1 MPVSSSTTEG
11 VSSMTGMSDI
21 SRRRFL
27 GTAAGAAGLALATAC
42 GEVSPQS
49 AAPSASKGGKL
60 TLTMFAFLGGDLGKM
75 PKEFAKEYMAS
86 HKNVE
91 IKVYEQSNSVG
102 YTKMLAQKKAA
113 PDRPLVNFGF
123 FNAQTSVQGADD
135 KMFTKLD
142 YSAMSNAADIDERF
156 RYDDGIGIGI
166 GIDQL
171 GLLHNKQEITQA
183 PGSWADL
190 WNHAHQGK
198 VAFFSFPW
206 YAVYMAA
213 KLNGGGLE
221 NMEPG
226 WELWKRE
233 AKQIRLLVE
242 SNPQYLNV
250 LSNGTAPLTAYFAGT
265 GQQWI
270 NSGAPLTYVVPKEGA
285 IPLPV
290 NLQAVAGQSQSQLE
304 AIHDIINE
312 MLSPKWCARWAETS
326 VEVPANTKAEL
337 PGNLAGLPAFSK
349 ATSDGFQQIDYGI
362 VGRNNAEWQKRWET
376 DVASRI

>member
-1 MPVSSSTTEG
+1 
-11 VSSMTGMSDI
+11 MTAI

-27 GTAAGAAGLALATAC
+27 GTTVGAAGLALATAC
-42 GEVSPQS
+42 GSVSPKS
-49 AAPSASKGGKL
+49 TAPSASKGGKL

-86 HKNVE
+86 HNNVE
-91 IKVYEQSNSVG
+91 IKIYEQSNSVG

-113 PDRPLVNFGF
+113 PDQPLVNFGF
-123 FNAQTSVQGADD
+123 FNAQTSIQGADD

-142 YSAMSNAADIDERF
+142 YAAMSNAADIDERF
-156 RYDDGIGIGI
+156 RYDNGIGIGI

-171 GLLHNKQEITQA
+171 GLLYNKDKISQA

-190 WNHAHQGK
+190 WNHAYRGQ
-198 VAFFSFPW
+198 VSFFSFPW

-213 KLNGGGLE
+213 KLSGGGLD

-250 LSNGTAPLTAYFAGT
+250 LSNGTAPLTSYFAGT

-270 NSGAPLTYVVPKEGA
+270 NSGAPLSYVVPKEGA

-290 NLQAVAGQSQSQLE
+290 NLQAVEGQSQSQLE

-312 MLSPKWCARWAETS
+312 MLSPKWCTRWAETS
-326 VEVPANTKAEL
+326 VEVPANTKTEL
-337 PGNLAGLPAFSK
+337 PQSLAGLPAFSK
-349 ATSDGFQQIDYGI
+349 ATSDGFQQIDYTI

-376 DVASRI
+376 DVASSI

>member
-1 MPVSSSTTEG
+1 
-11 VSSMTGMSDI
+11 MTAI
-21 SRRRFL
+21 TRRRFL
-27 GTAAGAAGLALATAC
+27 GATAGAAGLALATAC
-42 GEVSPQS
+42 GSVTPKTATPQTTG
-49 AAPSASKGGKL
+49 GGKL

-75 PKEFAKEYMAS
+75 PKEFAKEYMAT
-86 HKNVE
+86 HKNVD
-91 IKVYEQSNSVG
+91 IKIYEQSNSVG

-113 PDRPLVNFGF
+113 PDQPLVNFGF
-123 FNAQTSVQGADD
+123 FNAQTSIQGADD
-135 KMFTKLD
+135 KMFTPLD

-156 RYDDGIGIGI
+156 RYDDSIGIGI
-166 GIDQL
+166 GVDQL
-171 GLLHNKQEITQA
+171 GLLYNKDKLPEA
-183 PGSWADL
+183 PDTWAAL
-190 WNHAHQGK
+190 WDHAHQGQIS
-198 VAFFSFPW
+198 FFSFPW

-213 KLNGGGLE
+213 KLNGGDLT
-221 NMEPG
+221 NLEPG

-270 NSGAPLTYVVPKEGA
+270 NSGAPLAYAVPKEGA

-290 NLQAVAGQSQSQLE
+290 NLQAVEGQSSSHLE

-326 VEVPANTKAEL
+326 VEVPANTKAPL
-337 PGNLAGLPAFSK
+337 PQNLTGLPAFSK
-349 ATSDGFQQIDYGI
+349 ATTDGFQQIDYTI
-362 VGRNNAEWQKRWET
+362 IGRNNAEWQKRWET
-376 DVASRI
+376 DIASRI